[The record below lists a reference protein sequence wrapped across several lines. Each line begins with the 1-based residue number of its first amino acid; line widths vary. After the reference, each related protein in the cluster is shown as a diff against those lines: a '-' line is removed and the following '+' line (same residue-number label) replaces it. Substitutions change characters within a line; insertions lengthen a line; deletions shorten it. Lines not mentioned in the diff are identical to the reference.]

1 MASIGPI
8 GLDLLGNAALA
19 RAKVDAAAA
28 ERKVTDLEKS
38 AQEQRG
44 RVNLEQAKLDRIN
57 SNKTQAA
64 GEQSSAQ
71 MRLGLMEASNNMRK
85 SIDTTVE
92 RINSYASN
100 GKKIPDA
107 QETGA
112 IIKVKA

>member
-1 MASIGPI
+1 MASIGQI
-8 GLDLLGNAALA
+8 GLDLLGNAALV
-19 RAKVDAAAA
+19 RAKAEAAAA
-28 ERKVTDLEKS
+28 ERKVSDLEKS
-38 AQEQRG
+38 AKEQTG

-57 SNKTQAA
+57 SNKTEAA

-71 MRLGLMEASNNMRK
+71 MKLGLMEASNNMRK

-100 GKKIPDA
+100 GKKVD
-107 QETGA
+107 ETQHPGS